1 MSIYQKFTE
10 LGKKFVGYS
19 TLFKYGFN
27 LSPMYRRSTGR
38 VQTVTKDLSR
48 ITIKIPL
55 SWRNRN
61 YVGTIFGGSMF
72 ASVDPI
78 PMVQL
83 INLLGDEYV
92 VWDKSAQIKF
102 KRPANEHLYAEFIY
116 TEEEL
121 ISIKK
126 RIAEENEIEIIKSTS
141 LTNKDGS
148 KEFCV
153 VDKTLYIA
161 SKAFYKQ
168 KRKSRKKAEIRS

>member
-10 LGKKFVGYS
+10 FGKKFVGYS

-38 VQTVTKDLSR
+38 VKTVTKDLSR

-83 INLLGDEYV
+83 INLLGDDYV

-102 KRPANEHLYAEFIY
+102 KRPANEHLYAEFVY
-116 TEEEL
+116 TQNEL
-121 ISIKK
+121 NDI
-126 RIAEENEIEIIKSTS
+126 RDRVANDNEIEIVKSTS

-148 KEFCV
+148 KEFCI

-161 SKAFYKQ
+161 DKAYY
-168 KRKSRKKAEIRS
+168 KRKRQLRKIQTSKI